1 MSRWHVT
8 SWISPALAIPIA
20 LACASVPA
28 PTDAISTAEM
38 AIRQAESAKASDLA
52 PLNMRI
58 AREKLDEAKGLAQK
72 GGSDNWTKA
81 RRLAED
87 SLVEAQLAEQ
97 TARTEAT
104 KKYRAE
110 AEQTVNSL
118 RLSPDATKN

>member
-1 MSRWHVT
+1 MSRWYVT
-8 SWISPALAIPIA
+8 SWISPAMAIPIA

-38 AIRQAESAKASDLA
+38 AIRQAESAKAIDYS
-52 PLNMRI
+52 PLNVRI
-58 AREKLDEAKGLAQK
+58 AREKLAEAKELAQK
-72 GGSDNWTKA
+72 GGDNNMIHA

-104 KKYRAE
+104 KQYRAE
-110 AEQTVNSL
+110 AEQTVDSL
-118 RLSPDATKN
+118 RLHPGATKN